1 MNIIIYTYN
10 MRREKETKTIP
21 WFAIPLINQ
30 ILTPISDQTLIRITA
45 PLSLNSVHS
54 LLKKSN
60 IEIELFFQ
68 ILFKR
73 TNLLTINFCCALHV
87 GLFSCTF
94 KSQTGWSSFHCPCK
108 SLTGNVLAHPIQKLR
123 RKLWYIT
130 PFITIFFF
138 IIIVICVPIYATI
151 RQYTSSDQ

>member
-1 MNIIIYTYN
+1 
-10 MRREKETKTIP
+10 MRKEKETKIIP

-73 TNLLTINFCCALHV
+73 TNLLTINFWCAFTCRPIFLH
-87 GLFSCTF
+87 L
-94 KSQTGWSSFHCPCK
+94 
-108 SLTGNVLAHPIQKLR
+108 
-123 RKLWYIT
+123 
-130 PFITIFFF
+130 
-138 IIIVICVPIYATI
+138 
-151 RQYTSSDQ
+151 